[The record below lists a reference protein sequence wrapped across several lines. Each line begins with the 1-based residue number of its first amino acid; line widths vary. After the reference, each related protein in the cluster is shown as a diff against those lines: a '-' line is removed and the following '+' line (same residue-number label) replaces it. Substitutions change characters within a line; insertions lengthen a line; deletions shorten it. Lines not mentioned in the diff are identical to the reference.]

1 MPPTRPAD
9 PPRAD
14 SRRGST
20 HAPSERRTQH
30 RDFGGFPLPH
40 VLAGRVLARL
50 FPRAKHALVR
60 SVTIEHAPGLGA
72 RYLSFD
78 AVVGANSAFPLLSNE
93 QLEELGGVEYRAL
106 NALLWIV
113 AGVSPAAVDAF
124 VRVADVAAVPHRVAA
139 DLLHHHRAVHV
150 ARQVEG
156 GLYPTCA
163 APRRRARLVG
173 LLLFA
178 CASLRELSMRQ
189 VWALPGRLGLHKYG
203 HVARRPVDDAV
214 PRRVWSHLSHHLPRS
229 RW

>member
-113 AGVSPAAVDAF
+113 AGVSSPPAPEAGADAH
-124 VRVADVAAVPHRVAA
+124 AVPYWVAT

-150 ARQVEG
+150 AR
-156 GLYPTCA
+156 
-163 APRRRARLVG
+163 
-173 LLLFA
+173 
-178 CASLRELSMRQ
+178 
-189 VWALPGRLGLHKYG
+189 
-203 HVARRPVDDAV
+203 
-214 PRRVWSHLSHHLPRS
+214 
-229 RW
+229 